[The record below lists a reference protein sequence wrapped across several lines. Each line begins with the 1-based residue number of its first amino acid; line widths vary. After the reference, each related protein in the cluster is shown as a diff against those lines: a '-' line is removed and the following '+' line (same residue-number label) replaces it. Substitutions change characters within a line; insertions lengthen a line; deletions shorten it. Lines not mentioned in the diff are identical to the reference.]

1 MRWRDFDRELE
12 ERWTTCWKCD
22 AAINWG
28 FAQRCPDCWWAICR
42 TCNACRRPMATSP
55 STKRRGPCPR
65 EIPLFADTL
74 SLRWARD
81 HNNNPINWA
90 THGQK
95 GPSLI
100 TPNADPALE
109 WITRLRK
116 EFRLPT
122 VSIDTRGLAA
132 GYGSMIRI
140 ANKWDVLHDPRAVE
154 LMAMAL
160 EHQPGLGVTL
170 EAVKDRVSARLG
182 KPAYALVAG
191 QMYESVDNV
200 SWDLLDELEDH
211 RQGWAEVMV

>member
-12 ERWTTCWKCD
+12 QRWTTCWKCD

-42 TCNACRRPMATSP
+42 TCGACRRPMATSP

-90 THGQK
+90 AYGQK

-140 ANKWDVLHDPRAVE
+140 ANKWDVLNDPRAVE

-160 EHQPGLGVTL
+160 
-170 EAVKDRVSARLG
+170 
-182 KPAYALVAG
+182 
-191 QMYESVDNV
+191 
-200 SWDLLDELEDH
+200 
-211 RQGWAEVMV
+211 

>member
-1 MRWRDFDRELE
+1 
-12 ERWTTCWKCD
+12 
-22 AAINWG
+22 
-28 FAQRCPDCWWAICR
+28 
-42 TCNACRRPMATSP
+42 MATSP

-81 HNNNPINWA
+81 HKNNPINWA
-90 THGQK
+90 AYGQK

-100 TPNADPALE
+100 TQNADPALE

-122 VSIDTRGLAA
+122 VSIETRGLAP
-132 GYGSMIRI
+132 GFGSMIRI
-140 ANKWDVLHDPRAVE
+140 ANRWDVLHDPRAVE
-154 LMAMAL
+154 LMALAL
-160 EHQPGLGVTL
+160 EHEPALGVTL

-191 QMYESVDNV
+191 RMYESVDNV
-200 SWDLLDELEDH
+200 SWDLLDDLEDH